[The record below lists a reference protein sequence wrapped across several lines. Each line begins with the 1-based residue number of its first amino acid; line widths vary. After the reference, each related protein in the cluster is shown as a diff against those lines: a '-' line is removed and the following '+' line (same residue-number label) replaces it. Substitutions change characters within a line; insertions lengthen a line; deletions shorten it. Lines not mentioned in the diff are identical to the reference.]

1 VRGADQPIPA
11 LEASQ
16 VTKRYGVRHALVDAT
31 LAVGAGECVALVGE
45 SGSGKTSLLRAFNRL
60 THVDSGTVKVEG
72 RDVRD
77 LDEVAL
83 RRGIGYVP
91 QDDGL
96 LPHWTVS
103 RNVGLVPW
111 LVRDADPVARASA
124 ALDLVGLPMSEF
136 GDRWP
141 DELSG
146 GQRQRVAIA
155 RALAATPTIILLDEP
170 FGALDAITRGDLQ
183 STFMALRRRTQVA
196 ALIVTHDLQ
205 EACRL
210 ADRVAVMRAGAI
222 EHIGPPVALLDAP
235 VTPYVAALVERA
247 HMRREWLD

>member
-1 VRGADQPIPA
+1 M
-11 LEASQ
+11 
-16 VTKRYGVRHALVDAT
+16 
-31 LAVGAGECVALVGE
+31 
-45 SGSGKTSLLRAFNRL
+45 F
-60 THVDSGTVKVEG
+60 
-72 RDVRD
+72 
-77 LDEVAL
+77 
-83 RRGIGYVP
+83 
-91 QDDGL
+91 
-96 LPHWTVS
+96 
-103 RNVGLVPW
+103 
-111 LVRDADPVARASA
+111 
-124 ALDLVGLPMSEF
+124 EF